1 MHASLLGPKVR
12 CENPLYSH
20 YTASQAKLANK
31 NSINICKYDK
41 SKVKVHIQIPQ
52 RIAPKRRLTLCESR
66 GTATGI
72 LDSKRQPEAVDRR
85 HIPHAAFLLVFLLWQ
100 FPTLLYMVQQ
110 FFYILV
116 SGVPPDAAAGHGKG
130 GECSARTIQFWIL
143 FGMCS
148 YHQSIAQIT
157 ICIAQPSQACK
168 IYVQILESNKMGQG
182 KQTSH
187 PLASLYLGPRTR
199 YFLKRRSCYEVEIN
213 INNERRISLV
223 QRYCPSST
231 RSDV

>member
-1 MHASLLGPKVR
+1 MKHTCQLITPQVR

-20 YTASQAKLANK
+20 YTASQAKLPNK
-31 NSINICKYDK
+31 NSIYICKYDK
-41 SKVKVHIQIPQ
+41 SRVKVHIQIPQ
-52 RIAPKRRLTLCESR
+52 RIAPKRRLALCESR

-72 LDSKRQPEAVDRR
+72 LDSKRQPEVVERR
-85 HIPHAAFLLVFLLWQ
+85 HIPPAALLLVFLLGQ
-100 FPTLLYMVQQ
+100 FPAPLYIVQQ

-116 SGVPPDAAAGHGKG
+116 SGLPPDAAAGHGKG
-130 GECSARTIQFWIL
+130 GECPARTIQFWIL

-168 IYVQILESNKMGQG
+168 IYVQILQSNKTGQG

-187 PLASLYLGPRTR
+187 PLASLYLDPRTS
-199 YFLKRRSCYEVEIN
+199 YPLKRISCY
-213 INNERRISLV
+213 
-223 QRYCPSST
+223 
-231 RSDV
+231 